1 MSGRKPRTSRALICT
16 SVLLCLFLGGSV
28 RQSSGTLTTGASKDE
43 SYMFVAGN
51 EKAAPD
57 PSSDTV
63 TADTDPNTDAQTTPD
78 AATPALEIT
87 ATPTP
92 EPTPTPAVENVST
105 DYVVSPEAA
114 TGVWRPDGSNWR
126 FLVDGNSYTGWL
138 NDTDGK
144 RYFFNSDGIM
154 QTGLVDYENKRYYFD
169 ADGIL
174 QTGDVVINGKT
185 YHFLE
190 DGSLEGYDV
199 AAAAAAKEAEAAQ
212 EADTQAQTDQ
222 QAQADVQTPADE
234 QTQTGDTQSSA
245 DVQAD
250 DANTTDAAQDTDDSD
265 AAATDAAQDTDTSDA
280 ADTDA
285 TDAVQDIQAETPQ
298 TEGTLALT
306 FDDGPAAYTERLLDC
321 LEANDAKA
329 TFFLVGQEVDKYPD
343 TVKRIA
349 SLGCELGGHSYT
361 HNEMTTFS
369 ADDIIAE
376 VWATNQAIESLTGQA
391 TTVLRPPYDAVNDTI
406 LSNAK
411 NPVILNSTDIN
422 DKEATDAQTL
432 ADAILNAAAD
442 GAILELHDTNEITVI
457 ACETAIPK
465 LISMGY
471 RLATVHE
478 LADEKGVELVNGATY
493 SSITSNE

>member
-16 SVLLCLFLGGSV
+16 SVLLCLAVGGAVS
-28 RQSSGTLTTGASKDE
+28 QSSGTLTTGASKNE
-43 SYMFVAGN
+43 SYMFVAEN
-51 EKAAPD
+51 EKKAPD

-63 TADTDPNTDAQTTPD
+63 TADTPSHSDAQ
-78 AATPALEIT
+78 ATPTAAEPTLEIT

-92 EPTPTPAVENVST
+92 EPTQAPAAEDASVAYE
-105 DYVVSPEAA
+105 VSPEAA
-114 TGVWRPDGSNWR
+114 VGVWRPDGSNWR

-199 AAAAAAKEAEAAQ
+199 AAAAAAKEAKAAKQQAEATDA
-212 EADTQAQTDQ
+212 QAQTDDAQ
-222 QAQADVQTPADE
+222 TPTDDAQAQTDNAQTPTDNVQAQTDN
-234 QTQTGDTQSSA
+234 TQTPTPAADTA
-245 DVQAD
+245 AD
-250 DANTTDAAQDTDDSD
+250 DTDTTAAADAAQEPLVD
-265 AAATDAAQDTDTSDA
+265 AA
-280 ADTDA
+280 
-285 TDAVQDIQAETPQ
+285 
-298 TEGTLALT
+298 LALT
-306 FDDGPAAYTERLLDC
+306 FDDGPSAYTDRLLDC
-321 LEANDAKA
+321 LEANNAKA
-329 TFFLVGQEVDKYPD
+329 TFFLVGQEVSDYPD
-343 TVKRIA
+343 TVKRMA

-376 VWATNQAIESLTGQA
+376 VWATNQEIESLTGQA
-391 TTVLRPPYDAVNDTI
+391 TTVMRPPYSAVNDRV

-411 NPVILNSTDIN
+411 NPVILSSANLN
-422 DKEATDAQTL
+422 DKEASDAQTL
-432 ADAILNAAAD
+432 ADAIVAAAAD
-442 GAILELHDTNEITVI
+442 GAILELHDTSEITVA
-457 ACETAIPK
+457 ACETAIPR
-465 LISMGY
+465 LVGMGY
-471 RLATVHE
+471 RLSTVHE
-478 LADEKGVELVNGATY
+478 LAQEKGVELVNGATY
-493 SSITSNE
+493 SSFIQTV